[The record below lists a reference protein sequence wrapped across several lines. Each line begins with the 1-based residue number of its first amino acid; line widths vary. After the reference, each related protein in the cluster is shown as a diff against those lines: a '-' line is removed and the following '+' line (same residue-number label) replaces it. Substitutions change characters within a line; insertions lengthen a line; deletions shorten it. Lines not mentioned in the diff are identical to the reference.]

1 MKETQDAI
9 YFITADSLSAAR
21 NSPHLEIFRKLGIEV
36 LLMDDPVDEWV
47 ASELTE
53 FEGKPLKS
61 VAKGGL
67 DLAKL
72 GDEGAKQEQ
81 EKQADAHK
89 ALVERIERVLKDR
102 ASAVRVTFRLIDSPA
117 CLVSDEQDMST
128 NLERILKAAGQ
139 NVPAFKRI
147 LEINPNHP
155 ILQRL
160 QEESDETRFSDWSHI
175 LFDQA
180 VLAEGGQLDDPAG
193 FVKRLNEL
201 MLLMAGRSAPRIWVP
216 GSSA

>member
-1 MKETQDAI
+1 M
-9 YFITADSLSAAR
+9 
-21 NSPHLEIFRKLGIEV
+21 
-36 LLMDDPVDEWV
+36 
-47 ASELTE
+47 
-53 FEGKPLKS
+53 
-61 VAKGGL
+61 
-67 DLAKL
+67 
-72 GDEGAKQEQ
+72 
-81 EKQADAHK
+81 
-89 ALVERIERVLKDR
+89 
-102 ASAVRVTFRLIDSPA
+102 RVTFRLIDSPA

-180 VLAEGGQLDDPAG
+180 TLAEGGHLDDPAS
-193 FVKRLNEL
+193 FVKRLNQL
-201 MLLMAGRSAPRIWVP
+201 MLTLAGAPPSRIWVP
-216 GSSA
+216 GAGT